1 MIGIKIEFIY
11 LKRESYHKTF
21 FEKFEIVQRYLIII
35 KELIRILKRF
45 FLVILTQFSRNIFE
59 TFLENV

>member
-1 MIGIKIEFIY
+1 MKNRFIRYEFEIFFSIRFNMIGIKIEFIY

-35 KELIRILKRF
+35 KELIRILK
-45 FLVILTQFSRNIFE
+45 
-59 TFLENV
+59 